1 MQHRAFCQ
9 QFLNSQKGQSKKIEE
24 NVMSVKKRYILMSEV
39 TLYEALKKQGGTARL
54 QSTALKKLAGDIA
67 SKESNFDKKIKF
79 MISHGLINQAYKD
92 FKAWPKKNLEK
103 NQSMLDKIE
112 ELGAVEGS

>member
-1 MQHRAFCQ
+1 
-9 QFLNSQKGQSKKIEE
+9 
-24 NVMSVKKRYILMSEV
+24 MSVKKRYILMSEV

-92 FKAWPKKNLEK
+92 FKAGHKKEK